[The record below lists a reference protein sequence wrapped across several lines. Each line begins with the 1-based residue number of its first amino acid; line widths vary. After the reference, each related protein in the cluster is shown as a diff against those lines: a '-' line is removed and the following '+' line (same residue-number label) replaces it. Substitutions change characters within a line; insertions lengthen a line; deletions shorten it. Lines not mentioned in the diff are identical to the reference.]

1 MAEYFQL
8 LRRDL
13 TGSLPA
19 PQWPAHTQLDHY
31 RDELAP
37 AIHAVLRMT
46 QEQGGGRV
54 PHLQAWQHQFITD
67 AEFDPTLCLVASN
80 GDGIL
85 GVAQCWTS
93 SYIKNLVVHPRMQG
107 RGLGRALLLNAFK
120 VFQQRRE
127 GFVDLKVL
135 EDNQRAQRF
144 WRRQGFIATRLRR
157 GIDTGGRLNDL
168 EVMVK
173 PLAGGTLADYL
184 TLMPRDAPDADLP

>member
-13 TGSLPA
+13 TPHLPA
-19 PQWPAHTQLDHY
+19 PQWPADIRLAHY

-54 PHLQAWQHQFITD
+54 ASLEQWQHQFVTD

-93 SYIKNLVVHPRMQG
+93 AFIKNLSIHPGAQG
-107 RGLGRALLLNAFK
+107 QGLGRALLLHAFE
-120 VFQQRRE
+120 VFKQRGE
-127 GFVDLKVL
+127 PYVDLKVR
-135 EDNQRAQRF
+135 ESNQRA
-144 WRRQGFIATRLRR
+144 RQLYESAGMVFVLR
-157 GIDTGGRLNDL
+157 DVVPED
-168 EVMVK
+168 
-173 PLAGGTLADYL
+173 
-184 TLMPRDAPDADLP
+184 

>member
-13 TGSLPA
+13 TASLPA
-19 PQWPAHTQLDHY
+19 PQWPANTRLDHY

-54 PHLQAWQHQFITD
+54 PSLAEWRRQFITD

-80 GDGIL
+80 ADGIL

-93 SYIKNLVVHPRMQG
+93 AFIKNLSIHPCAQG
-107 RGLGRALLLNAFK
+107 QGLGRALLLHTFHVFK
-120 VFQQRRE
+120 QRGE
-127 GFVDLKVL
+127 PYVDLKVL
-135 EDNQRAQRF
+135 ESNQRA
-144 WRRQGFIATRLRR
+144 RQLYESAGMVFVLR
-157 GIDTGGRLNDL
+157 DQVPED
-168 EVMVK
+168 
-173 PLAGGTLADYL
+173 
-184 TLMPRDAPDADLP
+184 

>member
-1 MAEYFQL
+1 M

-19 PQWPAHTQLDHY
+19 PQWPAGTQLDHY

-54 PHLQAWQHQFITD
+54 PSLETWQQQFITD

-80 GDGIL
+80 AEGIL

-93 SYIKNLVVHPRMQG
+93 AFIKNLSIHPCAQG
-107 RGLGRALLLNAFK
+107 QGLGRALLLQAFQ
-120 VFQQRRE
+120 VFKQRGE
-127 GFVDLKVL
+127 PCVDLKVL
-135 EDNQRAQRF
+135 ESNQRA
-144 WRRQGFIATRLRR
+144 RQLYAS
-157 GIDTGGRLNDL
+157 
-168 EVMVK
+168 
-173 PLAGGTLADYL
+173 AGMFFVL
-184 TLMPRDAPDADLP
+184 RDAVAED